1 LQKQVAQLSSENDA
15 LKQVL
20 TQRISNKLRIA
31 QLESDPT
38 CSVISNNPDAATSI
52 LGKADFSLMK
62 AIQAAQRSFVI
73 TDPSL
78 PDNPIIFASK
88 GFLDM
93 CGYRL
98 EEVLGR
104 NCRFLQGPDTDPEQ
118 IQTLRNGVIKGGDTS
133 VCLLNY
139 KADGTRFYNQIFI
152 AALRD
157 ANNVI
162 INYVGVQVEVM
173 NNLIMD
179 VRNFRFNSYYN
190 M

>member
-1 LQKQVAQLSSENDA
+1 VAQLSTENDA

-20 TQRISNKLRIA
+20 TQRISNKMRIA
-31 QLESDPT
+31 QLESVPT
-38 CSVISNNPDAATSI
+38 CSDLPNIDVAPSGLSVISHNPEVATSI
-52 LGKADFSLMK
+52 LAKSDFSLMK

-118 IQTLRNGVIKGGDTS
+118 IQTLRNGVIKGDDTS

-139 KADGTRFYNQIFI
+139 KADGTRFYNQIFV

-157 ANNVI
+157 ANNVV

-173 NNLIMD
+173 HCFVMYI
-179 VRNFRFNSYYN
+179 
-190 M
+190 